1 MHRSLAT
8 ERVWDMSSLVSKVL
22 LQYFILFLTFVYSR
36 VDLHPTSTETEEPE
50 EPEEDGADTNVL
62 PNNPGDAAG
71 APTETSRRNRR
82 SRILSTLN
90 AGRMR
95 HATAD
100 ERIEALR
107 RLRQENQATNENIEQ
122 GGWIVGER
130 TMNRAR
136 ARLSRAFGSRPSS
149 GLHASRPTSQ
159 VPAAAAPTSAE
170 APITAEPL
178 ATAES
183 RAPEV
188 AATTEA
194 PTPIEPTPFAG
205 ALASSPR

>member
-1 MHRSLAT
+1 M
-8 ERVWDMSSLVSKVL
+8 VSHVL
-22 LQYFILFLTFVYSR
+22 FQNSIPFLIFIYSR
-36 VDLHPTSTETEEPE
+36 VDLHPTSTGDE
-50 EPEEDGADTNVL
+50 EPEEDGTDTYVL
-62 PNNPGDAAG
+62 PTNPSG
-71 APTETSRRNRR
+71 APTENTRRNRR

-90 AGRMR
+90 VGRMR

-107 RLRQENQATNENIEQ
+107 RLREENQATNENIEQ

-149 GLHASRPTSQ
+149 GVHGSRPTSQ
-159 VPAAAAPTSAE
+159 VPAAAAASAE
-170 APITAEPL
+170 APITAEAP

-183 RAPEV
+183 SAPEV

>member
-1 MHRSLAT
+1 MP
-8 ERVWDMSSLVSKVL
+8 SLVRISPNSPTVSL
-22 LQYFILFLTFVYSR
+22 LICLRSR
-36 VDLHPTSTETEEPE
+36 VDLHPTSSDAEDAEDEE
-50 EPEEDGADTNVL
+50 ADTNVISA
-62 PNNPGDAAG
+62 NPGNRSG
-71 APTETSRRNRR
+71 TPTDTAHRNRR

-107 RLRQENQATNENIEQ
+107 RLREENQATNENVDQ

-136 ARLSRAFGSRPSS
+136 ARLSRAFGSRPAS
-149 GLHASRPTSQ
+149 GVHGSRPTSQ
-159 VPAAAAPTSAE
+159 VPAGAAAAPDEASSAAE
-170 APITAEPL
+170 ALTTEEA
-178 ATAES
+178 

-194 PTPIEPTPFAG
+194 PAPIEATPFAG

>member
-1 MHRSLAT
+1 MFPLAKSLH
-8 ERVWDMSSLVSKVL
+8 
-22 LQYFILFLTFVYSR
+22 SR
-36 VDLHPTSTETEEPE
+36 VDLHPTSNDTEDL
-50 EPEEDGADTNVL
+50 EEDEAETHVIPDG
-62 PNNPGDAAG
+62 PGTRSS
-71 APTETSRRNRR
+71 APTETARRNRR

-90 AGRMR
+90 VGRMR

-107 RLRQENQATNENIEQ
+107 RLRDENHATNENVEQ

-136 ARLSRAFGSRPSS
+136 ARLSRAFGSRPAS
-149 GLHASRPTSQ
+149 GIHDSRPTSQ
-159 VPAAAAPTSAE
+159 VVPSAAAASAAAPASADIPVTAGARTAE
-170 APITAEPL
+170 A
-178 ATAES
+178 
-183 RAPEV
+183 

-194 PTPIEPTPFAG
+194 PALIETTPFAG

>member
-1 MHRSLAT
+1 M
-8 ERVWDMSSLVSKVL
+8 VSNVL
-22 LQYFILFLTFVYSR
+22 LPYIPFLIFIYSR
-36 VDLHPTSTETEEPE
+36 VDLHPTTTGNE
-50 EPEEDGADTNVL
+50 EPEEDGADTYVL
-62 PNNPGDAAG
+62 PTNLGNPSA
-71 APTETSRRNRR
+71 APTENSRRNRR

-90 AGRMR
+90 VGRMR

-107 RLRQENQATNENIEQ
+107 RLREENQATNENIEQ

-149 GLHASRPTSQ
+149 GIHGSRPTSQ
-159 VPAAAAPTSAE
+159 VPAAAATSAE
-170 APITAEPL
+170 APITAETP

-183 RAPEV
+183 SPPEV
-188 AATTEA
+188 ASATEA

>member
-1 MHRSLAT
+1 M
-8 ERVWDMSSLVSKVL
+8 VSNVL
-22 LQYFILFLTFVYSR
+22 PQNFILFLIFVHSR
-36 VDLHPTSTETEEPE
+36 VDLHPTSTGNE
-50 EPEEDGADTNVL
+50 EPEEDGADTYVL
-62 PNNPGDAAG
+62 PASLGNPSG
-71 APTETSRRNRR
+71 APTEISRRNRR

-90 AGRMR
+90 VGRMR

-107 RLRQENQATNENIEQ
+107 RLREENQATNENIEQ

-149 GLHASRPTSQ
+149 GVHGSRPTSQ
-159 VPAAAAPTSAE
+159 VPAAAASAE
-170 APITAEPL
+170 APISAEIP
-178 ATAES
+178 ATTES
-183 RAPEV
+183 HAPEVAV